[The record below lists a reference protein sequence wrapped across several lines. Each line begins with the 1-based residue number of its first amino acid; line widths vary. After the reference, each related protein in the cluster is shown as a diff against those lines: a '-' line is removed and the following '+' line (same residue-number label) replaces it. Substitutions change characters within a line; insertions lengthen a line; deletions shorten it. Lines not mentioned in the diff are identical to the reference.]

1 MHDNND
7 RWQRDAYKAKQP
19 IVNMSVSGTVETVI
33 RNRVVRILLALALI
47 VVGAWAFLPHIA
59 YRIAP
64 TAFVNSELVRI
75 TAPIAGRLSRE
86 LPRRGEIIDRPTTVN
101 LVEALSSDR
110 RHLLDLEQ
118 QSAVAKDR
126 AELARRQLTDIESA
140 DRELRSRIDS
150 YRSGTIQRLDKEV
163 VEAQAEKAACLAENE
178 QRRNVRARLEELAK
192 SGYTPQLRSA
202 EAFATQEANAGR
214 CEMADARIQRL
225 KVEQDSARNGIFI
238 ANGASDAPYS
248 QQQRDRLALRR
259 QELESEIL
267 QQTSITK
274 QLAAEVVE
282 ERSRLDRV
290 GHSDVSLP
298 ADHVVWSVLASP
310 GSTVTEGQTILDLA
324 DCSRRFVVVDLP
336 EREFERIKP
345 NAPVEVRL
353 VGGDEWR
360 QGKVR
365 QVMGSA
371 ARTDDRLLAAQVPHP
386 TASSITVEV
395 ELLPDGSGAEHSGFC
410 NIGRLAEVRFQ
421 RSGLGFADRMF
432 RVLAWATGGSVHP
445 TAAVTT
451 AGK

>member
-1 MHDNND
+1 MPARLVHD
-7 RWQRDAYKAKQP
+7 
-19 IVNMSVSGTVETVI
+19 MSISGAVEAII
-33 RNRVVRILLALALI
+33 RNRLVRVFLAIALI
-47 VVGAWAFLPHIA
+47 VVGAWAFLPHLA
-59 YRIAP
+59 FRIAP
-64 TAFVNSELVRI
+64 TAFVNSELVRV
-75 TAPIAGRLSRE
+75 TAPIAGRLSPD
-86 LPRRGEIIDRPTTVN
+86 LPRRGEIIDRSMTVN

-126 AELARRQLTDIESA
+126 AELAKRQLADINAA
-140 DRELRSRIDS
+140 DGDLRTRIES
-150 YRSGTIQRLDKEV
+150 YRSGTIQRLDQEV

-178 QRRNVRARLEELAK
+178 QRRNVRSRLEELAK

-225 KVEQDSARNGIFI
+225 KVERDSARKGIFI

-248 QQQRDRLALRR
+248 QQQSDRLALRR
-259 QELESEIL
+259 QELETEIL
-267 QQTSITK
+267 QQTSIAK
-274 QLAAEVVE
+274 QLTAEVAE
-282 ERSRLDRV
+282 ERGRLDRI
-290 GHSDVSLP
+290 GHSDVVLP

-310 GSTVTEGQTILDLA
+310 GSTVTEGQTIFDLA
-324 DCSRRFVVVDLP
+324 DCTRRFVVVDLP

-345 NAPVEVRL
+345 NAPAEVRL
-353 VGGDEWR
+353 FGGDEWR

-365 QVMGSA
+365 QVIGSA

-395 ELLPDGSGAEHSGFC
+395 ELLQDRSEAEHSGFC

-421 RSGLGFADRMF
+421 RTGFGFADRMF
-432 RVLAWATGGSVHP
+432 RVLAWLTGSGGRQTTV
-445 TAAVTT
+445 VTT

>member
-1 MHDNND
+1 M
-7 RWQRDAYKAKQP
+7 
-19 IVNMSVSGTVETVI
+19 NMSLSGTVEAII
-33 RNRVVRILLALALI
+33 RSRLVRVLLAIALI
-47 VVGAWAFLPHIA
+47 IVGAWAFLPHLA

-64 TAFVNSELVRI
+64 TAFVNSELVRV
-75 TAPIAGRLSRE
+75 TAPIAGRLSPD
-86 LPRRGEIIDRPTTVN
+86 LPRRGEIIDHSTTVN

-110 RHLLDLEQ
+110 RHLFDLEQ

-126 AELARRQLTDIESA
+126 AELAKRQLTDIEAA
-140 DRELRSRIDS
+140 DGDLRSRIES
-150 YRSGTIQRLDKEV
+150 YRSGTILRLDQEV

-178 QRRNVRARLEELAK
+178 QRRNVRTRLEELAK

-225 KVEQDSARNGIFI
+225 KVERDSAQKGIFI

-259 QELESEIL
+259 QELETEIL
-267 QQTSITK
+267 QQTSIAK
-274 QLAAEVVE
+274 QLAAEVTE
-282 ERSRLDRV
+282 ERSRLDRI
-290 GHSDVSLP
+290 GHSDVLLP

-324 DCSRRFVVVDLP
+324 DCTRRFVVVDLP

-345 NAPVEVRL
+345 NAPAEVRL
-353 VGGDEWR
+353 FGGDEWR

-365 QVMGSA
+365 RVMGSA

-395 ELLPDGSGAEHSGFC
+395 ELLQDRSEAEHSGFC

-432 RVLAWATGGSVHP
+432 RTLAWVTGSGGRP
-445 TAAVTT
+445 TAVVTT

>member
-1 MHDNND
+1 
-7 RWQRDAYKAKQP
+7 
-19 IVNMSVSGTVETVI
+19 MSLLGSVERVI
-33 RNRVVRILLALALI
+33 RSRHARILLALVLI
-47 VVGAWAFLPHIA
+47 VVGAWAFFPHLA

-64 TAFVNSELVRI
+64 TAFVNSELVRV
-75 TAPIAGRLSRE
+75 TAPIAGRLSPD
-86 LPRRGEIIDRPTTVN
+86 LPHRGEIIDRRTTLN

-126 AELARRQLTDIESA
+126 AGLAKNQLADVETS
-140 DRELRSRIDS
+140 DRELRGRIDS
-150 YRSGTIQRLDKEV
+150 YRSGTIQRLDQEI

-178 QRRNVRARLEELAK
+178 QRRSVRARLEELAK

-225 KVEQDSARNGIFI
+225 NVERDSAHNGIFI
-238 ANGASDAPYS
+238 ANGANDAPYS

-259 QELESEIL
+259 QELETEIL
-267 QQTSITK
+267 QQASIAK
-274 QLAAEVVE
+274 QLDAEVAE
-282 ERSRLDRV
+282 ERSRLDRI

-324 DCSRRFVVVDLP
+324 DCARRFVVVDLP
-336 EREFERIKP
+336 EREFEQIKP
-345 NAPVEVRL
+345 NAPAEVRL
-353 VGGDEWR
+353 FGGDEWR

-395 ELLPDGSGAEHSGFC
+395 ELLRDQSEAEHSGFC

-421 RSGLGFADRMF
+421 RAGLGIADR
-432 RVLAWATGGSVHP
+432 VHKAVAWVTGGGGQQ
-445 TAAVTT
+445 TAVASA

>member
-1 MHDNND
+1 MILNNRAPSQKTVRNWRSD
-7 RWQRDAYKAKQP
+7 SSQILKQP
-19 IVNMSVSGTVETVI
+19 
-33 RNRVVRILLALALI
+33 
-47 VVGAWAFLPHIA
+47 
-59 YRIAP
+59 
-64 TAFVNSELVRI
+64 TAI
-75 TAPIAGRLSRE
+75 YGPA
-86 LPRRGEIIDRPTTVN
+86 
-101 LVEALSSDR
+101 SS
-110 RHLLDLEQ
+110 
-118 QSAVAKDR
+118 
-126 AELARRQLTDIESA
+126 
-140 DRELRSRIDS
+140 S
-150 YRSGTIQRLDKEV
+150 YRSGTILRLDQEV

-178 QRRNVRARLEELAK
+178 QRRNVRTRLEELAK

-225 KVEQDSARNGIFI
+225 KVERDSAQKGIFI

-259 QELESEIL
+259 QELETEIL
-267 QQTSITK
+267 QQTSIAK
-274 QLAAEVVE
+274 QLAAEVTE
-282 ERSRLDRV
+282 ERSRLDRI
-290 GHSDVSLP
+290 GHSDVLLP

-324 DCSRRFVVVDLP
+324 DCTRRFVVVDLP

-345 NAPVEVRL
+345 NAPAEVRL
-353 VGGDEWR
+353 FGGDEWR

-395 ELLPDGSGAEHSGFC
+395 ELLQDRSEAEHSGFC

-432 RVLAWATGGSVHP
+432 RTLAWVTGGGGRP
-445 TAAVTT
+445 TAVVTT

>member
-1 MHDNND
+1 
-7 RWQRDAYKAKQP
+7 
-19 IVNMSVSGTVETVI
+19 MSVSNPVETLI
-33 RNRVVRILLALALI
+33 RSRLARIMLAVALI
-47 VVGAWAFLPHIA
+47 VVGGWAFLPHLA

-75 TAPIAGRLSRE
+75 TAPIAGRLSPD
-86 LPRRGEIIDRPTTVN
+86 LPRRGEIIDRPTTLD

-118 QSAVAKDR
+118 QSVVAKDR
-126 AELARRQLTDIESA
+126 AELAKNQLADIETA
-140 DRELRSRIDS
+140 DRELRGRINS
-150 YRSGTIQRLDKEV
+150 YRTGTIQRLDQEI

-178 QRRNVRARLEELAK
+178 QRRSVRARLEELAK

-225 KVEQDSARNGIFI
+225 KVELDSARNGIFI
-238 ANGASDAPYS
+238 ANGTNDAPYS

-259 QELESEIL
+259 QELETEIL
-267 QQTSITK
+267 QQSSIAK
-274 QLAAEVVE
+274 QLGAEVSE
-282 ERSRLDRV
+282 ERRRLDRI

-298 ADHVVWSVLASP
+298 ADHVVWSVMASP

-324 DCSRRFVVVDLP
+324 DCTRRFVVVDLP
-336 EREFERIKP
+336 EREFERIKAS
-345 NAPVEVRL
+345 APAEVRL
-353 VGGDEWR
+353 FGSDEWR

-386 TASSITVEV
+386 AASSITVEV
-395 ELLPDGSGAEHSGFC
+395 ELLQDRSEADHSGFC
-410 NIGRLAEVRFQ
+410 GIGRLAEVRFQ
-421 RSGLGFADRMF
+421 RSGFGFADRMF
-432 RVLAWATGGSVHP
+432 RALAWVTGGGGHR

>member
-1 MHDNND
+1 
-7 RWQRDAYKAKQP
+7 
-19 IVNMSVSGTVETVI
+19 MSFSSSVETII
-33 RNRVVRILLALALI
+33 RSRLVRILLALALI
-47 VVGAWAFLPHIA
+47 GVGAWAFLPHLA

-64 TAFVNSELVRI
+64 TAFVNSELVRV
-75 TAPIAGRLSRE
+75 TAPIAGRLSPD
-86 LPRRGEIIDRPTTVN
+86 LPRRGEIINRPTTVN

-126 AELARRQLTDIESA
+126 AELARRQLADIEAA
-140 DRELRSRIDS
+140 DGELGNRIES
-150 YRSGTIQRLDKEV
+150 YRSGTIQRLDQEV
-163 VEAQAEKAACLAENE
+163 VEAEAEKAACLAENE
-178 QRRNVRARLEELAK
+178 QRRDVRSRMEQLAK
-192 SGYTPQLRSA
+192 SGYTSQIRSA

-225 KVEQDSARNGIFI
+225 KVERDSARKGIFI

-248 QQQRDRLALRR
+248 QQQRDRLSLRR
-259 QELESEIL
+259 QELEAEIL
-267 QQTSITK
+267 QQTSIAK
-274 QLAAEVVE
+274 QLAAEVAE
-282 ERSRLDRV
+282 ERGRLDRI

-324 DCSRRFVVVDLP
+324 DCTRRFVVVDLP

-345 NAPVEVRL
+345 NAPAEVRL
-353 VGGDEWR
+353 IGGDEWR
-360 QGKVR
+360 QGTVR

-386 TASSITVEV
+386 TASTITVEV
-395 ELLPDGSGAEHSGFC
+395 ELLQDRSEAEYSGFC

-421 RSGLGFADRMF
+421 RSGFGFAERMF
-432 RVLAWATGGSVHP
+432 RVLASLAGGGHP
-445 TAAVTT
+445 KAVVTT

>member
-1 MHDNND
+1 
-7 RWQRDAYKAKQP
+7 
-19 IVNMSVSGTVETVI
+19 MSLSATVEAII
-33 RNRVVRILLALALI
+33 RNRVARVLLALALI
-47 VVGAWAFLPHIA
+47 LVGAWAFLPHLA

-64 TAFVNSELVRI
+64 TAFVNSELVRV
-75 TAPIAGRLSRE
+75 TAPIAGRLSPD
-86 LPRRGEIIDRPTTVN
+86 LPRRGEIIDRSMTVN

-118 QSAVAKDR
+118 QGPVAKDR
-126 AELARRQLTDIESA
+126 AELARRQLADIEGA
-140 DRELRSRIDS
+140 DRELQSRIDF
-150 YRSGTIQRLDKEV
+150 YRSGTIQRLDQEV

-178 QRRNVRARLEELAK
+178 QRRDVRSRMEQLVK
-192 SGYTPQLRSA
+192 SGYTSQIRSA

-225 KVEQDSARNGIFI
+225 KVERDSAQKGIFI

-259 QELESEIL
+259 QELETEIL
-267 QQTSITK
+267 QQTSIAK
-274 QLAAEVVE
+274 QLAAEVTE
-282 ERSRLDRV
+282 EQSRLDRI
-290 GHSDVSLP
+290 GHSDVVLP

-324 DCSRRFVVVDLP
+324 DCTRRFVVVDLP
-336 EREFERIKP
+336 EREFEQIKP
-345 NAPVEVRL
+345 NAPAEVRL
-353 VGGDEWR
+353 IGGDDWR

-386 TASSITVEV
+386 TSSSITVEV
-395 ELLPDGSGAEHSGFC
+395 ELPQDTEAGHSGFC

-421 RSGLGFADRMF
+421 RTGLGIVDRMF
-432 RVLAWATGGSVHP
+432 KALASLTGGGGRQ
-445 TAAVTT
+445 AAVITT